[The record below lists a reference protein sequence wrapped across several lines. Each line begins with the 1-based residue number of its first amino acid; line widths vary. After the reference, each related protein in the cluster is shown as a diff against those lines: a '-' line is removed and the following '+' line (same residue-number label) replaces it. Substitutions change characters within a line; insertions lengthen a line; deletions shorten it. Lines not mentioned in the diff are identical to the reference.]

1 MTFKEFLNKK
11 GHSTDAFVSLEMSEQ
26 AKIHTEFLDEIGKGL
41 DSKATKEDITSA
53 LTKAVEEINKT
64 TGEEIRNQIAEMT
77 KNAPE
82 FKHLKQLVKDNFE
95 TIKENIKKGNTQ
107 DLFVVKAPEIHR
119 TDNDVVTFDTT
130 VNFEVGDNV
139 INDSSIVKIR
149 YPENFILNYISN
161 RLVAKV
167 PTQYRRIEQV
177 DKEGALAITPEGEIK
192 PLVDYSFIMTATDRE
207 KAACSIEWSEEF
219 EYDWEALFNEIVR
232 MLETDCIREWQ
243 QFILQAIFAEATP
256 YVASALDLTLSNP
269 DNGHVA
275 MAAQAQ
281 LEALNYQANLV
292 LMNPGDWTVLKTQ
305 QDNEGRPV
313 ILPYVGANDING
325 MTVVRNNYIP
335 QGTMYVMDRS
345 IFTEIHGGF
354 MFRTG
359 QYNDQLI
366 RNLYTLIAEVF
377 FILNIA
383 QRDKVGIVEVD
394 IDVVKTLLLKP

>member
-1 MTFKEFLNKK
+1 MFTLKTQNELAEMTEEQVNKYQADYDAHKTATMKQEVSNEVKSATNDLKDFL
-11 GHSTDAFVSLEMSEQ
+11 
-26 AKIHTEFLDEIGKGL
+26 
-41 DSKATKEDITSA
+41 
-53 LTKAVEEINKT
+53 
-64 TGEEIRNQIAEMT
+64 GEEIKGQIAEMT

-95 TIKENIKKGNTQ
+95 TIKDNIKKGNAQ
-107 DLFVVKAPEIHR
+107 DLFVVKAPQIHR
-119 TDNDVVTFDTT
+119 TDNDVVTFDNS
-130 VNFEVGDNV
+130 VNFEAGDNV

-167 PTQYRRIEQV
+167 PTQYRRTEQV
-177 DKEGALAITPEGEIK
+177 DKEGVLAITEEGAIK

-207 KAACSIEWSEEF
+207 KATCRIEWSEEF
-219 EYDWEALFNEIVR
+219 GYDWEALFNEIVR

-243 QFILQAIFAEATP
+243 ELILQGIFAEATP
-256 YVASALDLTLSNP
+256 YVVGGVLDFTLSNP

-275 MAAQAQ
+275 MAGQSQ
-281 LEALNYQANLV
+281 LEALNYQGNLV
-292 LMNPGDWTVLKTQ
+292 LMNPGDWTALKTQ
-305 QDNEGRPV
+305 QDNDGRPV
-313 ILPYVGANDING
+313 VLPYVGMNDING
-325 MTVVRNNYIP
+325 MTVVRSNYIP
-335 QGTMYVMDRS
+335 QGTMYVLDDS

-383 QRDKVGIVEVD
+383 QRDKVGIVQLD
-394 IDVVKTLLLKP
+394 IDVVKSLLLKP